1 MTRIIDQGV
10 EHAFGKIEQLLG
22 QSKAAEAA
30 QVAIDALQF
39 HHNNPDILR
48 QLGVAYMIMGH
59 YQDAETTMLLSIH
72 EAPENASGYEQ
83 IGNFYTALRRDREAA
98 DNYKKALERAPDST
112 RIQTCLRDSN
122 RRIAQQQTERIQQKP
137 KRTDG
142 LTVAAAMEQL
152 LDKKDIQKARAIVER
167 VLDHDKDDLEALNL
181 LATITLQLMD
191 YEAAETLIKRAIELR
206 PGSATS
212 HSNLGFCYQRQ
223 YRFEDA
229 VKCLNKAILLDPQN
243 TNWHYSLGNIFLEWG
258 KDEEAKSA
266 YEKALQIAPDNA
278 NALLAYGLVLQ
289 DLGEEEATLKAF
301 RDGISKYPNMGE
313 FYFSLA
319 NLKTFRFEANE
330 IDDMQFHILDESITD
345 NSKVALNFA
354 LGKAFEDTADYKMAF
369 HYFKQGNDKKR
380 SMVEFDAQEFVELT
394 DSMIETFDVKF
405 FAERQ
410 NWGNKDPSP
419 ILIVGLPRSGSTLVE
434 QILASHSRIDGT
446 KELPDLRR
454 VANSTET
461 GTTAERRYPHSVM
474 NISSE
479 AAEVL
484 GQSYIDRTHFH
495 RKDAPFFT
503 DKFPNNFINIGF
515 LHLILPNAKVID
527 ARRHPIDTC
536 LSTWKQLFG
545 MGQMFSYSLEDLAV
559 YYRQYVRIMNHW
571 DKVLPGKVLR
581 CQYEDVVD
589 DLEGSARKL
598 LSHCELDWEDAVT
611 RYYETNRVAKTASS
625 EQVKKPIY
633 TSAKG
638 FWHNYE
644 PWLKNLIE
652 DLGSDLDITQ
662 R

>member
-1 MTRIIDQGV
+1 MARIIDQGV
-10 EHAFGKIEQLLG
+10 EHAFGQIEQLLS

-39 HHNNPDILR
+39 HHNEPSILR

-59 YQDAETTMLLSIH
+59 YQDAEQTMLLSIH
-72 EAPENASGYEQ
+72 EAPDSAPGHEQ
-83 IGNFYTALRRDREAA
+83 LGNFYTALGRDKDALET
-98 DNYKKALERAPDST
+98 YKKALSLAPGST
-112 RIQTCLRDSN
+112 RIQACIEEAN
-122 RRIAQQQTERIQQKP
+122 RRIAQQQNERIGQKP
-137 KRTDG
+137 RRTEG

-152 LDKKDIQKARAIVER
+152 VDKKDIQKARAIVER
-167 VLDHDKDDLEALNL
+167 VLDYDKDDLEALNL
-181 LATITLQLMD
+181 LSTITLQLME
-191 YEAAETLIKRAIELR
+191 YETAEATIKRAIALR

-212 HSNLGFCYQRQ
+212 HSNLGFCCQRQ
-223 YRFEDA
+223 YKFEDA

-243 TNWHYSLGNIFLEWG
+243 TDWHYTLGNIYLEWG
-258 KDEEAKSA
+258 KDEDAKAA
-266 YEKALQIAPDNA
+266 YEKALQIAPGNA

-289 DLGEEEATLKAF
+289 DLGEEEATIEAF
-301 RDGISKYPNMGE
+301 RNGISRYPNMGE

-319 NLKTFRFEANE
+319 NLKTYRFEPDE
-330 IDDMQFHILDESITD
+330 IDDMQFHLLDDSITD
-345 NSKVALNFA
+345 NSKVAFNFA
-354 LGKAFEDTADYKMAF
+354 LGKALEDSADYKTAF

-380 SMVEFDAQEFVELT
+380 SIVKFDAQEFVELA
-394 DSMIETFDVKF
+394 DSMIETFDKDF
-405 FAERQ
+405 FAERE

-434 QILASHSRIDGT
+434 QILASHSRVDGT

-454 VANSTET
+454 LANSTDT
-461 GTTAERRYPHSVM
+461 GTARGSRYPHSVM

-479 AAEVL
+479 AAKVL
-484 GQSYIDRTHFH
+484 GQSYIDRTQFH

-515 LHLILPNAKVID
+515 LHLVLPNARVID

-545 MGQMFSYSLEDLAV
+545 MGQMFSYSLEDLAI
-559 YYRQYVRIMNHW
+559 YYRQYVRIMDHW

-598 LSHCELDWEDAVT
+598 LSHCDLDWEEAVT
-611 RYYETNRVAKTASS
+611 RYYEAGRVAKTASS
-625 EQVKKPIY
+625 EQVKQPIY
-633 TSAKG
+633 TSGKG
-638 FWHNYE
+638 FWRNYE
-644 PWLKNLIE
+644 PWLGDLIA
-652 DLGSDLDITQ
+652 DFGTDIDIK
-662 R
+662 